1 MIRRCL
7 NCMNEFEV
15 PAGYEYVSLC
25 CPHCGYLENT
35 PPREVYH
42 LYPGTILQNRYILGT
57 VLGFGGFGIT
67 YKAWDE
73 TLGIVV
79 AIKEYYPTGL
89 VQRVPGEGS
98 VIVYE
103 GSKRDEYYSGL
114 VRFLDEAKN
123 MARFYNNANIVHVE
137 NYFEANGTAY
147 IVMEY
152 LDGMSLKGYM
162 RQVNGR
168 VPYDFAIGVIRSI
181 AAALCDIHGA
191 MILHRDISPD
201 NIFICRDGVV
211 KLIDFGA
218 ARFSDEEREMTRSI
232 ILKPG
237 YAPPE
242 QYQSKSR
249 QGPWTDIYAL
259 SATMYR
265 MVTGQVPDE
274 STNRVIAD
282 EMPAPKEIL
291 PDIPEYLNNIIMKGM
306 ALNPELRFKDVYELL
321 YAIDNKSKILDV
333 KKELKRRKRKRVIQ
347 VAALI
352 MVVVLGGVSIFNIY
366 HKKKKRVILDSA
378 TVTIWFCID
387 ENETEK
393 QLEEMAEAMCSQF
406 KEDQTAIKIEVECI
420 PHSEYND
427 RLKAA
432 IDEGN
437 MPTIYESDCA
447 DSEITKQAIKLDEV
461 FEYIDEFMDVEKDC
475 YFLGQ
480 YKDSLKEG
488 KKLPTG
494 FNVPVVYVRR
504 ATDIDIETV
513 TISDWNQLTND
524 NTLGYYVPDRYLN
537 MLSKT
542 LGNKGQVEI
551 GMLYY
556 ENDEAAMSDFE
567 KGNITYYVAS
577 VREFDNFNEKVA
589 GLYEMRPF
597 DTDSIKGEFCNYF
610 SIDKSAN
617 EDEELAACM
626 LLSYMLLERSQKV
639 IHVSNS
645 NALPVNTKAYEQ
657 LLDNNRKYKII
668 DEYLDKLT
676 F

>member
-15 PAGYEYVSLC
+15 PAGYEYTSLC

-42 LYPGTILQNRYILGT
+42 LYPGTVLQNRYILGT

-152 LDGMSLKGYM
+152 LDGISLKGYM
-162 RQVNGR
+162 RQINGR
-168 VPYDFAIGVIRSI
+168 VSYDFAIEVVRSVV
-181 AAALCDIHGA
+181 AALNDIHGA

-201 NIFICRDGVV
+201 NIFICRNGIV

-218 ARFSDEEREMTRSI
+218 ARFSDEEKEMTRSI

-242 QYQSKSR
+242 QYQSKSK

-265 MVTGQVPDE
+265 MVTGQIPDE
-274 STNRVIAD
+274 STNRAIAD
-282 EMPAPKEIL
+282 EMPAPKELL
-291 PDIPEYLNNIIMKGM
+291 PDIPEYLSNIIMKGM
-306 ALNPELRFKDVYELL
+306 ALNPELRFKDANELL
-321 YAIDNKSKILDV
+321 YAIDNKSKILDI
-333 KKELKRRKRKRVIQ
+333 KKELKRRKRKRIIQ

-352 MVVVLGGVSIFNIY
+352 MVVALGGYSVFNLY
-366 HKKKKRVILDSA
+366 HKKKKRVILDEA

-387 ENETEK
+387 ENESEE
-393 QLEEMAEAMCSQF
+393 QLEKMAETMCSQF
-406 KEDQTAIKIEVECI
+406 KEDQTAVKIDVECI
-420 PHSEYND
+420 PHSEYNE
-427 RLKAA
+427 RLKSAS
-432 IDEGN
+432 DEGN
-437 MPTIYESDCA
+437 MPTIYEADCA
-447 DSEITKQAIKLDEV
+447 DSEITKQAIKLEDVFGYLDE
-461 FEYIDEFMDVEKDC
+461 YMDIDKECPYVAQC
-475 YFLGQ
+475 
-480 YKDSLKEG
+480 KDSLKEG

-504 ATDIDIETV
+504 TTNIDIEAV
-513 TISDWNQLTND
+513 KISDFDQLKSEGTS
-524 NTLGYYVPDRYLN
+524 GYYVPERYLN
-537 MLSKT
+537 MISKT
-542 LGNKGQVEI
+542 LGNKKQIEADMGS
-551 GMLYY
+551 YD
-556 ENDEAAMSDFE
+556 DEAAMSAFE
-567 KGNITYYVAS
+567 KGEITYYVAS
-577 VREFDNFNEKVA
+577 VREFDNFNKRVA

-597 DTDSIKGEFCNYF
+597 DTDSIEGEFCNYF
-610 SIDKSAN
+610 SIDKSAT

-626 LLSYMLLERSQKV
+626 LLSYMLLEGSQKA
-639 IHVSNS
+639 IHVTNS
-645 NALPVNTKAYEQ
+645 NALPLNKKAYEQ
-657 LLDNNRKYKII
+657 LLDNNRKFKII
-668 DEYLDKLT
+668 DEYLDKLN